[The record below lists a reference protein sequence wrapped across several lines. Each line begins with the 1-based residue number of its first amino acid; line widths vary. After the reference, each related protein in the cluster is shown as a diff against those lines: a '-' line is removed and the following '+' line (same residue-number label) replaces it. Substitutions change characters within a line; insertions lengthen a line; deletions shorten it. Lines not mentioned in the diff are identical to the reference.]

1 MGLPGQAPVR
11 TKRLV
16 LREVRSSD
24 PPVLERMLRDPLM
37 RRYLGGPVSD
47 ETIAGR
53 LTGASQGRLMVA
65 RCSGEIVG
73 WCHLGR
79 YRTGDLELSYVF
91 LPEWWGRG
99 YAREACAAAIGLA
112 FELFRDDPRL
122 VAVTQEANARSARLL
137 EALGMV
143 RVDAFEEFGA
153 RQVMYAIDRP
163 ARRPGGP
170 ADRRDAGPV
179 DDVRRCGECYVGR
192 SRGGA
197 MVGLSSLGRFS
208 EPALLVMI
216 SLADGPAHGYA
227 IQNDIAALTDDR
239 PGPGTL
245 YGAIRRLE
253 EHGFIEALPVEERRK
268 PYRLT
273 PRGHEAL
280 GAELRRM
287 RALAHRGLTRLG
299 MA

>member
-24 PPVLERMLRDPLM
+24 LPVLERMLRDPLM

-65 RCSGEIVG
+65 RRSGEIVG

-170 ADRRDAGPV
+170 PRRRAG
-179 DDVRRCGECYVGR
+179 
-192 SRGGA
+192 
-197 MVGLSSLGRFS
+197 
-208 EPALLVMI
+208 
-216 SLADGPAHGYA
+216 
-227 IQNDIAALTDDR
+227 
-239 PGPGTL
+239 
-245 YGAIRRLE
+245 
-253 EHGFIEALPVEERRK
+253 
-268 PYRLT
+268 
-273 PRGHEAL
+273 
-280 GAELRRM
+280 
-287 RALAHRGLTRLG
+287 
-299 MA
+299 